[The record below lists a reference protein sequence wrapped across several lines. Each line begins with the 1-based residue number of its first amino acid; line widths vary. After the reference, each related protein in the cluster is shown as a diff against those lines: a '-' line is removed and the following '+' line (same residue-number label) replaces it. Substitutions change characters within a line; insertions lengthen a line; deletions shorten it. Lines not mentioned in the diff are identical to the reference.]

1 MVVSDAK
8 VLFFSEVTKSLQREF
23 IRKVFD
29 GYRDTLARW
38 VVFDI
43 KLHKWNYL
51 INYAGSFYFF

>member
-8 VLFFSEVTKSLQREF
+8 VLFFLEVKKNLQREF

-29 GYRDTLARW
+29 GYRDTLARR

-51 INYAGSFYFF
+51 INYARSFF